1 MGVTMGGCHTVKAH
15 KHELIA
21 RRVETAINKATDDIV
36 LMLTER
42 GCTDEGL
49 RAEVLDII
57 MRHAYYGDKLTNGEI
72 SDDALASIREFAAA

>member
-1 MGVTMGGCHTVKAH
+1 MGGCHTVKAH

-21 RRVETAINKATDDIV
+21 QRVEAAISKAADDIV
-36 LMLTER
+36 LMFTER
-42 GCTDEGL
+42 GCVEDGL
-49 RAEVLDII
+49 RDEILDII